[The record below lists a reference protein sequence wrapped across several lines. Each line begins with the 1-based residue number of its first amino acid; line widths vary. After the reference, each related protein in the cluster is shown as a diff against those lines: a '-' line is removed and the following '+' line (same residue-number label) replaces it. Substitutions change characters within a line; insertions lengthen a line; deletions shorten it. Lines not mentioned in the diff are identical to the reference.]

1 MPAALENSRSLGLFN
16 SIKALG
22 ATAIAILHTRLEL
35 LSVEILEEGARLGE
49 LILVGA
55 LTWLSFCLASL
66 LVILFIIVGFWDT
79 PYRLLVV
86 GMLGLFFIL
95 ATIALG
101 LAFLRKSKTHSQLF
115 SASLQA
121 LAADH
126 KELNSP

>member
-22 ATAIAILHTRLEL
+22 ATAIAILRTRLEL

-49 LILVGA
+49 LVLVGA
-55 LTWLSFCLASL
+55 LAWLSFCLASL

-95 ATIALG
+95 ATIGLG
-101 LAFLRKSKTHSQLF
+101 LAFWRKSKAHSQLF

-121 LAADH
+121 LAADQE
-126 KELNSP
+126 ELNSP

>member
-1 MPAALENSRSLGLFN
+1 MPASTENTRSLGLFD
-16 SIKALG
+16 SLKALG
-22 ATAIAILHTRLEL
+22 ATTVAILHTRLEL
-35 LSVEILEEGARLGE
+35 LSIEILEEGNRLGE

-55 LTWLSFCLASL
+55 LAWLSFCLATL
-66 LVILFIIVGFWDT
+66 LVILFIIVGVWDT

-86 GMLGLFFIL
+86 GILALFFIV

-101 LAFLRKSKTHSQLF
+101 VAFMRKTKSQSQLF

-126 KELNSP
+126 EELNSP